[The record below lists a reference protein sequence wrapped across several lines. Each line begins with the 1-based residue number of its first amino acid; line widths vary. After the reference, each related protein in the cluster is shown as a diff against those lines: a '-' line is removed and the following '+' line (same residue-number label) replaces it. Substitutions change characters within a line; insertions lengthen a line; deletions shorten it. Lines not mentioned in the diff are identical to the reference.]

1 MLKKDELPECP
12 VATAVQ
18 LIGNKWKL
26 LVIQRLL
33 DRPYRFNELCRSING
48 LSEKELS
55 ENLKQLEADR
65 IVTRTAYAEVPLRV
79 EYALSDVGES
89 MRPIIGALQGWGTE
103 YKEMLAE
110 A

>member
-1 MLKKDELPECP
+1 MLKKEELPECP

-48 LSEKELS
+48 LSEKVLS
-55 ENLKQLEADR
+55 ENLKQLEADGI
-65 IVTRTAYAEVPLRV
+65 IVRTAYPVVPPRV
-79 EYALSDVGES
+79 EYSLSEIGDS
-89 MRPIIGALQGWGTE
+89 MRPIIDSLQEWGTE
-103 YKEMLAE
+103 YKGKRASQ
-110 A
+110 

>member
-48 LSEKELS
+48 LSEKVLS

-89 MRPIIGALQGWGTE
+89 MRPIIGALQEWGTE